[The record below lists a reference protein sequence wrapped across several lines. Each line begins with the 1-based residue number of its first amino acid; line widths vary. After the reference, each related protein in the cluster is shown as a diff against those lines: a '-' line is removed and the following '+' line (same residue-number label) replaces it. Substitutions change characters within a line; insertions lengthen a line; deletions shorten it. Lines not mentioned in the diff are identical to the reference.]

1 VLGIT
6 PPIYARLAPYLTTYS
21 LGFAVDT
28 NVASE
33 RLIEMLHRAGFRN
46 FVESHGGFVF
56 TIRAEAQ
63 GSDGGVFVREAV
75 VQLKQD
81 SRIRFLAWRQL

>member
-6 PPIYARLAPYLTTYS
+6 PPIYARLAPYFTTYS

-28 NVASE
+28 NVAPK

-75 VQLKQD
+75 LQLKQD
-81 SRIRFLAWRQL
+81 SGIRFLAWRQL